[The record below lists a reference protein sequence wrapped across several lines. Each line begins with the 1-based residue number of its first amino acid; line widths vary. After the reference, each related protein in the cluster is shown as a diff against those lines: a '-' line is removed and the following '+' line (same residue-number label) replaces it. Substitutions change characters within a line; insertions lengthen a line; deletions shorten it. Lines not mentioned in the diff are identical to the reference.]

1 MVKIFALPTLCL
13 FFICH
18 PLLSQQE
25 QLAGSELTARRDS
38 TYRVPANRAIASVI
52 PFEELH
58 LFSNFQ
64 RCTIHYTDGTSA
76 LTLANYNFLHQ
87 TMALINVKKDTLFVK
102 NDYRIKGFDFGPV
115 VFVNDYVHGLVMLK
129 PGSVY
134 PILGKREYFNVI
146 PVDHGTYDGYSNF
159 VDPSLSSVV
168 LRMAGHGS
176 NESSIQEQLERSN
189 IIVEKNVVFFVID
202 KNDRVH
208 PARSQEFYRIFPK
221 FRSEIKDYIGRESI
235 DFGNE
240 DDLIRLIS
248 FCHNLES
255 GAYAGSDGKA
265 E

>member
-1 MVKIFALPTLCL
+1 L
-13 FFICH
+13 F
-18 PLLSQQE
+18 P
-25 QLAGSELTARRDS
+25 
-38 TYRVPANRAIASVI
+38 
-52 PFEELH
+52 
-58 LFSNFQ
+58 NFQ

-87 TMALINVKKDTLFVK
+87 TMALINVKKDTVFVK
-102 NDYRIKGFDFGPV
+102 NDYRIKGFDFGTV

-176 NESSIQEQLERSN
+176 SESSIQEQLTRSN
-189 IIVEKNVVFFVID
+189 IIVEKNVVFFIID

-221 FRSEIKDYIGRESI
+221 YRSEIRDYIGRESI
-235 DFGNE
+235 DFGDE
-240 DDLIRLIS
+240 DDLTRLIF

-255 GAYAGSDGKA
+255 GAYVGRDGKA